1 MQTKVTYPTPEHE
14 RAAEAITSHFAARAD
29 IEAVLLA
36 GSTARGK
43 ASRDSCL
50 DITVLVRPDI
60 LATHRDDI
68 ERQWT
73 AFYES
78 DDVFRAMRSV
88 GKYTHVD
95 LDVINGCFVPGYHG
109 WTSGPDEFELEIGN
123 ALVYSVPLW
132 QRGTYLAEL
141 EAHWLPYYGEDLRR
155 ERLARV
161 RYFCLNNLDHIPLF
175 VERGLYFQSFN
186 RLYDAYR
193 EFLQAL
199 FITRRV
205 YPIAYDKWIR
215 EQIEEIL
222 GLPELYQQLP
232 RLFEIEHFESKE
244 IARKAEQLHRLVEQY
259 VECAGHEDMVVSP
272 HLAHPEQTKDFCMDI
287 LEEPANTNP

>member
-1 MQTKVTYPTPEHE
+1 MITSPTPQHE
-14 RAAEAITSHFAARAD
+14 RAAEATRDFFAARPD
-29 IEAVLLA
+29 VDAVLLV

-43 ASRDSCL
+43 ASRQSCL
-50 DITVLVRPDI
+50 DIAVLARPEI
-60 LATHRDDI
+60 HVAHKADI
-68 ERQWT
+68 ERDWQ
-73 AFYES
+73 AYYES
-78 DDVFRAMRSV
+78 VGVFRTMRSM

-95 LDVINGCFVPGYHG
+95 LDIVNGRFVAGYHG

-123 ALVYSVPLW
+123 TLVYSVPLW
-132 QRGTYLAEL
+132 QRGEYLAQL
-141 EAHWLPYYGEDLRR
+141 KAKWLPYYDEDLRC
-155 ERLARV
+155 ERLAMV
-161 RYFCLNNLDHIPLF
+161 RRFCLNNLDHIPLF

-199 FITRRV
+199 FIARRV

-232 RLFEIEHFESKE
+232 RLFEIQRFESGE
-244 IARKAEQLHRLVEQY
+244 IADKAEQLQRLVQQY
-259 VECAGHEDMVVSP
+259 CA
-272 HLAHPEQTKDFCMDI
+272 I
-287 LEEPANTNP
+287 